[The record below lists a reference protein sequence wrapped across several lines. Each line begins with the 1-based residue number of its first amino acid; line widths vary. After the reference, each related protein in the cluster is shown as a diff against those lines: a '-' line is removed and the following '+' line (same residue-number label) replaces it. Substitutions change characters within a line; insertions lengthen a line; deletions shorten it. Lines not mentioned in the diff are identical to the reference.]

1 MVKLGITGSMS
12 SGKTT
17 VAKFISHKKFPLFSA
32 DKIVSDLYKNKTFI
46 KKITKKLK
54 LNSRRKIKDQIRILV
69 KKDKKRINIIES
81 IIHPFVRKKMKQF
94 LKKKNKVIVLEIPLL
109 FESKLMN
116 YFDVIV
122 FVNAK
127 KQLRLRRYLKKNNDK
142 KIFNL
147 LNRRQI
153 LPTKKIKMSDHVIN
167 NNKSLS
173 VLKNSVKKIIKL
185 YE

>member
-1 MVKLGITGSMS
+1 MTTLEIILICSNILFLTALGVSIYFNVKHGI
-12 SGKTT
+12 
-17 VAKFISHKKFPLFSA
+17 FIL
-32 DKIVSDLYKNKTFI
+32 
-46 KKITKKLK
+46 
-54 LNSRRKIKDQIRILV
+54 RII
-69 KKDKKRINIIES
+69 DSIES
-81 IIHPFVRKKMKQF
+81 VLDILDEKYNSISK
-94 LKKKNKVIVLEIPLL
+94 VLEIPLL

-116 YFDVIV
+116 YLDVIV
-122 FVNAK
+122 FINAK

>member
-1 MVKLGITGSMS
+1 MIKLGITGSMS

-17 VAKFISHKKFPLFSA
+17 VAKLISHKKFPLFSA
-32 DKIVSDLYKNKTFI
+32 DKIVSDLYKNKRFI

-54 LNSRRKIKDQIRILV
+54 LNSRRKIKDQIRILL

-122 FVNAK
+122 FINAK